1 MRSRAGLVALVT
13 LAVGFGWAANAHAQA
28 PDEARY
34 IVTLQK
40 SVGDV
45 DKEAKELK
53 AEAGTGAVVD
63 TYTKVKGF
71 LVNATSSEAKEL
83 RSQPE
88 VKAVE
93 KDGVVSLKA
102 TQNGPPWGLDRIDQR
117 NRPLSNTYTYNQTG
131 VGVDAYMIDT
141 GIHATHQDFSGRVQP
156 GTNTVDASPSTTDCN
171 GHGTHTAGTVG
182 GETYGVAK
190 DVTLIAVRV
199 FGCGN
204 TTATSDIIEGVDWV
218 VANHN
223 AGEPAVA
230 NMSLGGGAS
239 AAMDNAVAAMIA
251 DGVST
256 SVASGNESAN
266 ACNSSPG
273 RLATAITVGATD
285 INDARA
291 SFSNFGTCVDLHGPG
306 VGVVSAAPSSDTA
319 TATLSG
325 TSMATPHVAG
335 AAALYL
341 ESNPGASPATVHNA
355 IVTNATTGVISGIQ
369 TSCSFLDNL
378 LGTCTA
384 GTPNKL
390 LFTGSGSEPPPP
402 PPPPPPA
409 CNALQRLLG
418 LC

>member
-1 MRSRAGLVALVT
+1 LKSRSAVVALIVVVAGLSWASPT
-13 LAVGFGWAANAHAQA
+13 LA
-28 PDEARY
+28 DEEVRY
-34 IVTLQK
+34 IVTLHK

-45 DKEAKELK
+45 DKKAKELK
-53 AEAGTGAVVD
+53 AEARTGAVVD
-63 TYTKVKGF
+63 TYTKVKSF
-71 LVNATSSEAKEL
+71 LVNATSSEAEEL

-88 VKAVE
+88 VRAVE
-93 KDGVVSLKA
+93 RDGVMYLKD
-102 TQNGPPWGLDRIDQR
+102 TQTNPPWGLDRIDQR
-117 NRPLSNTYTYNQTG
+117 NRPLSNSYTYDQTG
-131 VGVDAYMIDT
+131 AAIDAYMIDT

-156 GTNTVDASPSTTDCN
+156 GVNTVDSSPSTTDCN

-204 TTATSDIIEGVDWV
+204 STATSAIIAGVDWV

-239 AAMDNAVAAMIA
+239 TAMDNAVAAMIN

-256 SVASGNESAN
+256 AVASGNETAN

-273 RLATAITVGATD
+273 RLPAAITTGATD

-306 VGVVSAAPSSDTA
+306 VGVVSAAPSSNTA

-325 TSMATPHVAG
+325 TSMAAPHVAG

-341 ESNPGASPATVHNA
+341 EANPGASPSTVHNA
-355 IVTNATTGVISGIQ
+355 IVGNATNGVISGIQ
-369 TSCSFLDNL
+369 TSCSFIDNL

-390 LFTGSGSEPPPP
+390 LFTGSGSQPPPP
-402 PPPPPPA
+402 PPPPPPP
-409 CNALQRLLG
+409 CDALSRLLG

>member
-1 MRSRAGLVALVT
+1 MKSRSAVVALIVVVAGLSWASPT
-13 LAVGFGWAANAHAQA
+13 LA
-28 PDEARY
+28 DEEVRY
-34 IVTLQK
+34 IVTLHK

-45 DKEAKELK
+45 DKKAKELK
-53 AEAGTGAVVD
+53 AEARTGAVVD
-63 TYTKVKGF
+63 TYTKVKSF
-71 LVNATSSEAKEL
+71 LVNATSSEAEEL

-88 VKAVE
+88 VRAVE
-93 KDGVVSLKA
+93 RDGVMYLKD
-102 TQNGPPWGLDRIDQR
+102 TQTNPPWGLDRIDQR
-117 NRPLSNTYTYNQTG
+117 NRPLSNSYTYDQTG
-131 VGVDAYMIDT
+131 AAIDAYMIDT

-156 GTNTVDASPSTTDCN
+156 GVNTVDSSPSTTDCN

-204 TTATSDIIEGVDWV
+204 STATSAIIAGVDWV

-239 AAMDNAVAAMIA
+239 AAMDNAVAAMIN

-256 SVASGNESAN
+256 AVASGNETAN

-273 RLATAITVGATD
+273 RLPAAITTGATD

-306 VGVVSAAPSSDTA
+306 VGVVSAAPSSNTA

-325 TSMATPHVAG
+325 TSMAAPHVAG

-341 ESNPGASPATVHNA
+341 EANPGASPSTVHNA
-355 IVTNATTGVISGIQ
+355 IVGNATNGVISGIQ
-369 TSCSFLDNL
+369 TSCSFIDNL

-390 LFTGSGSEPPPP
+390 LFTGSGSQPPPP
-402 PPPPPPA
+402 PPPPPPP
-409 CNALQRLLG
+409 CDALSRLLG